1 MKSTSSGSHPSPFGS
16 ASDSIDSA
24 LIFGVVLLALW
35 VPLPFGSVEGWAR
48 GVMHVSLFS
57 LLVIW
62 AFRFGL
68 VKSTPLRVTPVLYF
82 FGAALALVGI
92 QMIPGLPGFLHSFD
106 PFLSYL
112 GFLHLLSLACLY
124 LLVINLVTTE
134 DRLRWV
140 VWTLAIWGGAI
151 GFYALI
157 QHFMGQ
163 GQYAALRKLSVSAP
177 FGTFVNRNH
186 FAGYA
191 EMVAPLALTFAMYRR
206 SRGDDVRIF
215 FLISAIL
222 IFLALVLSG
231 SRGGWLSGVA
241 VMFCFGVLAFRK
253 LSRSES
259 RAPLIGL
266 LVIPVFVAAGVW
278 WMGVDPLADRLVA
291 NDQEVEQF
299 KNIGRFSIWKNTLNI
314 IREHPVAGTGFGT
327 YEVAYPRW
335 DSSDGRF
342 RVEQAHNDY
351 LQCLAEL
358 GLLGGLIVAAFLGWF
373 FYTVLKQIQDRELS
387 SQARWIKIGCLCGII
402 GLLVHSFVDFNLQIP
417 SNAFYFVLLTALATV
432 NTQEP
437 EPADMPVRPVLPGSR
452 QKSLADK
459 LDDHLE

>member
-1 MKSTSSGSHPSPFGS
+1 MNSTSSDSHPSPF
-16 ASDSIDSA
+16 ASPAATIDAA
-24 LIFGVVLLALW
+24 LVIGLLILSLW

-48 GVMHVSLFS
+48 GIMHVSLFA

-62 AFRFGL
+62 SLRFGL
-68 VKSTPLRVTPVLYF
+68 LPSAGFRATPVLYF
-82 FGAALALVGI
+82 FAAALALVGI
-92 QMIPGLPGFLHSFD
+92 QLIPGLPGFLHSID

-124 LLVINLVTTE
+124 LLIINVVTTE
-134 DRLRWV
+134 DRLRRV

-151 GFYALI
+151 GFYAVM

-163 GQYAALRKLSVSAP
+163 GHYAALRKLSVSAP

-191 EMVAPLALTFAMYRR
+191 EMVAPLALTFAIYRR

-215 FLISAIL
+215 FLIAAVL

-241 VMFCFGVLAFRK
+241 IMLCFGSLAFKR
-253 LSRSES
+253 LSGSES
-259 RAPLIGL
+259 RASLGGL
-266 LVIPVFVAAGVW
+266 LVIPVLVAAGVW

-299 KNIGRFSIWKNTLNI
+299 KNIGRFSIWKNTLKI
-314 IREHPVAGTGFGT
+314 IRERPVAGTGLGT
-327 YEVAYPRW
+327 YEVAYPQW

-358 GLLGGLIVAAFLGWF
+358 GLLGGLIVAAFIGWF
-373 FYTVLKQIQDRELS
+373 FYTMVKEIQDRSHS
-387 SQARWIKIGCLCGII
+387 SQARWIKIGCLCGIV

-417 SNAFYFVLLTALATV
+417 SNAFYFVLLVGLAT
-432 NTQEP
+432 TDTREP
-437 EPADMPVRPVLPGSR
+437 GAAPSRPALPGRGR
-452 QKSLADK
+452 QKALADK
-459 LDDHLE
+459 FDDHFE

>member
-1 MKSTSSGSHPSPFGS
+1 MNSTSSGSHPTPFGS
-16 ASDSIDSA
+16 PAGPIDLA
-24 LIFGVVLLALW
+24 LVFGLLLLALW

-62 AFRFGL
+62 AFRFAF
-68 VKSTPLRVTPVLYF
+68 VPSTRLRTTPVLYF
-82 FGAALALVGI
+82 FGAILALIGLQLV
-92 QMIPGLPGFLHSFD
+92 PGMPGFIRSFD

-124 LLVINLVTTE
+124 LLVVNLVTTE
-134 DRLRWV
+134 DRLRLV

-151 GFYALI
+151 GFYAVT

-163 GQYAALRKLSVSAP
+163 GHYAALRKLSVSAP

-191 EMVAPLALTFAMYRR
+191 EMVAPLALTFAVYRR

-215 FLISAIL
+215 FLISAVL

-231 SRGGWLSGVA
+231 SRGGWLSGIA
-241 VMFCFGVLAFRK
+241 VMVCFGLLAFKK
-253 LSRSES
+253 LSGSES
-259 RAPLIGL
+259 RASLAGL
-266 LVIPVFVAAGVW
+266 LVIPVLVAAGVW

-299 KNIGRFSIWKNTLNI
+299 KNIGRFSIWKNTLKI
-314 IREHPVAGTGFGT
+314 IRERPLAGTGFGT

-358 GLLGGLIVAAFLGWF
+358 GLVGGLIVLAFLGWF
-373 FYTVLKQIQDRELS
+373 FYRMLKEIQDRS
-387 SQARWIKIGCLCGII
+387 HSNQVRWIKIGCLCGIV

-417 SNAFYFVLLTALATV
+417 SNAFYFVLLAGLATADTRVPEPDDPRPQPALPGRGQKALAD
-432 NTQEP
+432 EF
-437 EPADMPVRPVLPGSR
+437 
-452 QKSLADK
+452 
-459 LDDHLE
+459 DDHFE